1 VGVPHPLLDAGMV
14 REVEEA
20 ASAHRGRPWRALG
33 FTDLEERASHPCG
46 IFSGEPF
53 SVFVKLYA
61 ELNGLEQVAA
71 EVAGLRFIHDVSDV
85 ATPVPVGDGVVATPA
100 GSMLLSEAL
109 PERGAG
115 PGLPG
120 ECRTASD
127 YADIGHA
134 LARLHQV
141 TGGVQGMPALDGF
154 FGPFRLDNR
163 PVASGRWADFYAERR
178 LLPAL
183 RLARDAG
190 QVTPKLA
197 AAVERVAGR
206 LPRLCGP
213 EPAPTLLHGDAQQN
227 NFVSTADGAYL
238 IDACPYFG
246 HPEVDLA
253 LAGYFRPVP
262 QDLFDAYRGSA
273 PIDAGFPERQ
283 ELWRMHAYLAVAVVA
298 GGTPCATEMLDR
310 LAAATRQYS

>member
-1 VGVPHPLLDAGMV
+1 
-14 REVEEA
+14 
-20 ASAHRGRPWRALG
+20 
-33 FTDLEERASHPCG
+33 
-46 IFSGEPF
+46 
-53 SVFVKLYA
+53 VFVKLYA
-61 ELNGLEQVAA
+61 GPNGLEQVAA
-71 EVAGLRFIHDVSDV
+71 EVAGLRFIHHVADV
-85 ATPVPVGDGVVATPA
+85 ATPVPIGDGVIATAA

-109 PERGAG
+109 PERGSG

-120 ECRTASD
+120 DSRTASD

-141 TGGVQGMPALDGF
+141 LGGMPGMPALDGF
-154 FGPFRLDNR
+154 FGPLRQDNR
-163 PVASGRWADFYAERR
+163 PVTSGRWADFYAERR
-178 LLPAL
+178 LLPTL

-190 QVTPKLA
+190 QVTPELA
-197 AAVERVAGR
+197 VAVERVVGR

-213 EPAPTLLHGDAQQN
+213 ESMAALLHGDAQQN

-253 LAGYFRPVP
+253 LAGYFQPVP
-262 QDLFDAYRGSA
+262 ADLFAAYREIT
-273 PIDAGFPERQ
+273 PIDVGFTERQ
-283 ELWRMHAYLAVAVVA
+283 ELWRMHGYLAVAAVA
-298 GGTPCATEMLDR
+298 GGTPQASLALDR